1 MMGRGLIGQKL
12 AQQLKADKEK
22 AEADEAPSKV
32 QSPKAPSPAEASN
45 TPSPKSE
52 QPVLPLSQPKPGRL
66 FHC

>member
-22 AEADEAPSKV
+22 AEADEAPPKT
-32 QSPKAPSPAEASN
+32 QSSKAPSPVEAAKA
-45 TPSPKSE
+45 PSPK